1 VEANCL
7 PFSFLADGESESF
20 RNLKATYKL
29 LGTTNML
36 VSLIF
41 LYIHNDIVLTL
52 CGEGQTCAP
61 AATGIRH
68 SVSEAGCTMAA

>member
-1 VEANCL
+1 MKK
-7 PFSFLADGESESF
+7 G
-20 RNLKATYKL
+20 NLSLNTQMVACWYKTYIRQICEKK
-29 LGTTNML
+29 NKN
-36 VSLIF
+36 VSIGCKQRHQRT
-41 LYIHNDIVLTL
+41 I